1 MKSNISSVL
10 YRVSGV
16 GLKFLLLFF
25 LAKYLDNSDFVSYG
39 MLSVIVIYIQYLFG
53 LDIYT
58 YANREFLLYKSN
70 LHKFKLI
77 SRQYYVYFVLYF
89 LSFPFLFFCFHF
101 IFDYSVI
108 FSVLFFIT
116 AISEHYSS
124 EICRFWVFR
133 QEQVFSSFLYFIK
146 SLLMVVMPILFL
158 LFYEL
163 NIELVFLSWFIANLI
178 LILMSSNRFN
188 FLLILKSVNSWS
200 IPWLKNALV
209 FSLPLMLSAL
219 CSKAIFTFDRTLA
232 ANYLEADEAAT
243 YIMIISLFGVFN
255 VIIDSAFFNFKSP
268 KLISDYRDGKFR
280 INYPG
285 FVKQSSSIIAVLSLF
300 IFPACYI
307 IAIIFPDK
315 LLHISSYTVTIMILI
330 FVFYSLSQVYHFGL
344 YTVGFGKAIFYSQAL
359 SLALVSIYFSVM
371 YTIHTL
377 SVDILLFGVFIYSAF
392 VLLFKWIFF
401 KFKTLK

>member
-1 MKSNISSVL
+1 MKNNISSLL

-16 GLKFLLLFF
+16 GLKFLLLFL
-25 LAKYLDNSDFVSYG
+25 LAKFLDNSDFVSYG

-70 LHKFKLI
+70 LYKFKLI
-77 SRQYYVYFVLYF
+77 SRQYYVYFVVYF
-89 LSFPFLFFCFHF
+89 LSFPFLIFCFYF
-101 IFDYSVI
+101 AFDSSFI
-108 FSVLFFIT
+108 FSVLFIVT

-146 SLLMVVMPILFL
+146 SLLMVVIPILFL
-158 LFYEL
+158 IFYEL
-163 NIELVFLSWFIANLI
+163 NIELVFLSWFISNFILI
-178 LILMSSNRFN
+178 LISSNRFN

-200 IPWLKNALV
+200 LRWLKSALV
-209 FSLPLMLSAL
+209 FSIPLMLSAL

-232 ANYLEADEAAT
+232 ANYLETDEAAT

-268 KLISDYRDGKFR
+268 KLISDYRDGKFCL
-280 INYPG
+280 NYPG
-285 FVKQSSSIIAVLSLF
+285 FVKQSSVIIAVLSVF
-300 IFPACYI
+300 IFPACYV

-315 LLHISSYTVTIMILI
+315 LLHMSYYTVTIMMLI
-330 FVFYSLSQVYHFGL
+330 FIFYSLSQVCHFGL
-344 YTVGFGKAIFYSQAL
+344 YTLGLGKAIFYSQAL
-359 SLALVSIYFSVM
+359 SLAVVSIYFA
-371 YTIHTL
+371 TIYNIHRL
-377 SVDILLFGVFIYSAF
+377 SVDILLFGVFVYSAF
-392 VLLFKWIFF
+392 VLLFKWFF
-401 KFKTLK
+401 LKLKLP